1 MIYNYVS
8 KSSPISPLPFR
19 RKKEHTS
26 FRIINV
32 SFFQSPGKRV
42 NHRVTEI
49 RRRRMPPPPVRS
61 TSFQVSPLPSS
72 KKGTEGREFFLPGSL
87 SSFFRRRS
95 GNLYH
100 HPLRIY
106 THTHTHTSLSSR
118 TKVRTRA
125 CIGRRPDFFATSQ
138 SQQRRR
144 RRRKKA
150 ASISIQGGC
159 LPFRRIS
166 SRRGYEKG
174 QRCNAFCF

>member
-72 KKGTEGREFFLPGSL
+72 KKGRPRVFPTRQPFFLFSSAVWQPLPSSL
-87 SSFFRRRS
+87 T
-95 GNLYH
+95 N
-100 HPLRIY
+100 IY
-106 THTHTHTSLSSR
+106 THTHTSLSSR
-118 TKVRTRA
+118 TKVRTWA